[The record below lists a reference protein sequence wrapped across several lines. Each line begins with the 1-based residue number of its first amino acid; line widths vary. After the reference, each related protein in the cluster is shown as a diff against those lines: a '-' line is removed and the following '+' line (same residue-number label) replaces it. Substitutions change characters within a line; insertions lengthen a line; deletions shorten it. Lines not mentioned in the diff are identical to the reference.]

1 MANETHVLILIDTN
15 RIFDEFIN
23 KMIAKLPKDSYVQH
37 HSFKQDKTGAEDWIK
52 DINLMKKGRRKS
64 NPKQKGAF

>member
-1 MANETHVLILIDTN
+1 L
-15 RIFDEFIN
+15 FS
-23 KMIAKLPKDSYVQH
+23 KDSYVQH
-37 HSFKQDKTGAEDWIK
+37 HVFKQDKTGAEDWIK